1 VAEADSFPGVILESR
16 HLQTI
21 AAIADT
27 GSLTAAARRLHL
39 TLSAVSH
46 QLRELESLFGVP
58 LFDRKARPIKT
69 TEAGERLLQCARAAL
84 PLLAQAEADVLV
96 LAGQKAS
103 ERLFLALE
111 CHSCIEWLLPALDEL
126 RAARP
131 DLDVDLRLGPRFDPI
146 PALLSREVDAVLS
159 TDRTPD
165 PEVHHSALFR
175 YEIVLL
181 TSAGHALADRAFV
194 DPSDL
199 IDQPFVTYPVELT
212 RLDFYTRFLR
222 PAGIEPQVARTAELT
237 SVLVQLVRSRR
248 GLAALPAWAVA
259 DELTRGGLCAVRLG
273 KAGLHSEVL
282 LSTRASDTDTPLMQ
296 AFLAVARQVSRQ
308 ALSGITPVD

>member
-1 VAEADSFPGVILESR
+1 MILESR
-16 HLQTI
+16 HLQTV
-21 AAIADT
+21 AAVADT
-27 GSLTAAARRLHL
+27 GSLTAAAKRLHL

-46 QLRELESLFGVP
+46 QLRELESLFGTA
-58 LFDRKARPIKT
+58 LFDRKARPIKAT
-69 TEAGERLLQCARAAL
+69 PAGERLLTCARQAL
-84 PLLAQAEADVLV
+84 PLLAQAEADVLALV
-96 LAGQKAS
+96 GQKTS

-131 DLDVDLRLGPRFDPI
+131 ELDVDLRLGPRFDPI

-175 YEIVLL
+175 YEIVLVA
-181 TSAGHALADRAFV
+181 SNEHPLATRDSVEPA
-194 DPSDL
+194 DL
-199 IDQPFVTYPVELT
+199 QEQPFVTYPVELT

-222 PAGIEPQVARTAELT
+222 PAGIEPVVARTAELT

-248 GLAALPAWAVA
+248 GLAALPRWAVA
-259 DELTRGGLCAVRLG
+259 DELARGGLSTVRLG
-273 KAGLHSEVL
+273 AEGLHSEVL
-282 LSTRASDTDTPLMQ
+282 LSTRASETETPLML
-296 AFLAVARQVSRQ
+296 AFLSVARSVSRRS
-308 ALSGITPVD
+308 LTGVVPVD

>member
-1 VAEADSFPGVILESR
+1 MILESR
-16 HLQTI
+16 HLQTV

-58 LFDRKARPIKT
+58 LFDRKARPIKA
-69 TEAGERLLQCARAAL
+69 TEAGERLVQCSRQAL
-84 PLLAQAEADVLV
+84 PLLARAEADVLA
-96 LAGQKAS
+96 LAGKQAT

-126 RAARP
+126 RTTRP

-165 PEVHHSALFR
+165 PEVHHSALFG

-181 TSAGHALADRAFV
+181 TCSDHALAQRPFAE
-194 DPSDL
+194 PSDL
-199 IDQPFVTYPVELT
+199 AGEAFVTYPVELA

-222 PAGIEPQVARTAELT
+222 PAGIEPNVSRTAELT
-237 SVLVQLVRSRR
+237 SVLLQLVRSRR
-248 GLAALPAWAVA
+248 GLAALPRWAVA
-259 DELTRGGLCAVRLG
+259 DELERGGLRAVRLG
-273 KAGLHSEVL
+273 QAGLHSEVL
-282 LSTRASDTDTPLMQ
+282 LSTRAADTETALMQ
-296 AFLAVARQVSRQ
+296 AFLAVARKVSRT
-308 ALSGITPVD
+308 ALVGISPID

>member
-1 VAEADSFPGVILESR
+1 MLESR
-16 HLQTI
+16 HLQTV
-21 AAIADT
+21 AAVADT

-46 QLRELESLFGVP
+46 QLRELETLFGTS

-69 TEAGERLLQCARAAL
+69 TAAGARLLECARLAL
-84 PLLAQAEADVLV
+84 PLLSQAEADVLA
-96 LAGQKAS
+96 LAGQKPAQ
-103 ERLFLALE
+103 RLFLALE

-126 RAARP
+126 RLAWP

-165 PEVHHSALFR
+165 PQVHHSSLFR

-181 TSAGHALADRAFV
+181 ASADHPLANRVSVQPEQLADQA
-194 DPSDL
+194 
-199 IDQPFVTYPVELT
+199 FVTYPVELT

-222 PAGIEPQVARTAELT
+222 PAGIEPNVSRTAELT
-237 SVLVQLVRSRR
+237 NVLVQLVRSKR
-248 GLAALPAWAVA
+248 GLAALPRWAVA
-259 DELTRGGLCAVRLG
+259 DELARGGLSTIRLG
-273 KAGLHSEVL
+273 ASGLFSEVL
-282 LSTRASDTDTPLMQ
+282 LSTRAADTSTPLMQ
-296 AFLAVARQVSRQ
+296 SFLAVARQVSRSS
-308 ALSGITPVD
+308 LSDVTPAT

>member
-1 VAEADSFPGVILESR
+1 MLESR
-16 HLQTI
+16 HLQTVL
-21 AAIADT
+21 AVADT
-27 GSLTAAARRLHL
+27 GSLTAAAKRLHL

-46 QLRELESLFGVP
+46 QLRELETLFGVP
-58 LFDRKARPIKT
+58 LFDRKARPVKT
-69 TEAGERLLQCARAAL
+69 TPGGERLLACARQVL
-84 PLLAQAEADVLV
+84 PLLAQAESDL
-96 LAGQKAS
+96 LTLSGDKPN

-131 DLDVDLRLGPRFDPI
+131 ELDVDLRLGPRFDPI

-165 PEVHHSALFR
+165 PEVSHDALFR

-181 TSAGHALADRAFV
+181 ASLDHPLASRESVEPHELAE
-194 DPSDL
+194 
-199 IDQPFVTYPVELT
+199 QPFVTYPVELT

-222 PAGIEPQVARTAELT
+222 PAGVEPRVARTAELT

-248 GLAALPAWAVA
+248 GLAALPRWAIA
-259 DELTRGGLCAVRLG
+259 DELARGGLAALRLG
-273 KAGLHSEVL
+273 RAGLHSEVL
-282 LSTRASDTDTPLMQ
+282 LSTRAAETDTPLMQ
-296 AFLAVARQVSRQ
+296 AFSSVARRVSRS
-308 ALSGITPVD
+308 ALVGITPLG

>member
-1 VAEADSFPGVILESR
+1 MLLDSR

-21 AAIADT
+21 AAVADS

-46 QLRELESLFGVP
+46 QLRELESLFGTS
-58 LFDRKARPIKT
+58 LFDRKARPIKPT
-69 TEAGERLLQCARAAL
+69 PAGQRLLDCARQVL
-84 PLLAQAEADVLV
+84 PQLAQAEADVLGLV
-96 LAGQKAS
+96 GTQPT

-111 CHSCIEWLLPALDEL
+111 CHSCIEWLLPALDAL
-126 RAARP
+126 RVTRP

-146 PALLSREVDAVLS
+146 PALLTREVDAVLS

-181 TSAGHALADRAFV
+181 ASSEHPLGGRTSVAPQELTEHD
-194 DPSDL
+194 
-199 IDQPFVTYPVELT
+199 FVTYPVELT

-222 PAGIEPQVARTAELT
+222 PAGIEPRVVRTAELT

-248 GLAALPAWAVA
+248 GLAALPRWAIA
-259 DELTRGGLCAVRLG
+259 DELARGGLTALRLG
-273 KAGLHSEVL
+273 EAGLFSEVL
-282 LSTRASDTDTPLMQ
+282 LSTRATETDSPLMQ
-296 AFLAVARQVSRQ
+296 SFLAIARQVSRTSL
-308 ALSGITPVD
+308 ADVTPLG

>member
-1 VAEADSFPGVILESR
+1 VILESR
-16 HLQTI
+16 HLQTV
-21 AAIADT
+21 AAVADT
-27 GSLTAAARRLHL
+27 GSLTAAAKRLHL

-46 QLRELESLFGVP
+46 QLRELESLFGVA

-69 TEAGERLLQCARAAL
+69 TAAGERLLQCARQAL
-84 PLLAQAEADVLV
+84 PLLAQAESDVLA
-96 LAGQKAS
+96 LADQRPS

-165 PEVHHSALFR
+165 PEVHHSALFQ

-181 TSAGHALADRAFV
+181 VSSEHALSQRDFV
-194 DPSDL
+194 EPDD
-199 IDQPFVTYPVELT
+199 IAAEPFVTYPVELT

-222 PAGIEPQVARTAELT
+222 PAGIEPQIARTAELT

-248 GLAALPAWAVA
+248 GLGALPRWAVA
-259 DELTRGGLCAVRLG
+259 DELARGGLSAVRLG
-273 KAGLHSEVL
+273 RAGLHSEVL
-282 LSTRASDTDTPLMQ
+282 LSTRKSDTDTPLMQ
-296 AFLAVARQVSRQ
+296 AFLAVARRVSRTS
-308 ALSGITPVD
+308 LEGIVPVS